1 VPTVIYTSREE
12 IEVKRFSALTIVGV
26 SLLAIFLQAF
36 LPLRLPF
43 LSFFD
48 LPLIVTIFF
57 SVGRRNP
64 IYGLLT
70 GATIGILQDAL
81 TGQVICVFGIAKTVV
96 GYAASSLGV
105 RIDVENP
112 GTRFL
117 MIFGCSL
124 MQSIL
129 YLIIIRSMIRSDEA
143 WHFFHET
150 GRALANALLGV
161 VMFAL
166 LDRLQSQR

>member
-1 VPTVIYTSREE
+1 VPTIIYTSREE
-12 IEVKRFSALTIVGV
+12 IEVRRFTVATTLGV

-36 LPLRLPF
+36 FPLRLPF
-43 LSFFD
+43 LGIFD

-70 GATIGILQDAL
+70 GAAIGILQDAL
-81 TGQVICVFGIAKTVV
+81 TQHPIGVFGIAKTIV
-96 GYAASSLGV
+96 GYAASSLGIRV
-105 RIDVENP
+105 DVENP

-124 MQSIL
+124 LQSCL
-129 YLIIIRSMIRSDEA
+129 YLMIVRSMLRSDES
-143 WHFFHET
+143 WRFMHESA
-150 GRALANALLGV
+150 RALANALLGV
-161 VMFAL
+161 VAFSL
-166 LDRLQSQR
+166 LDKLQVQR